1 MDEDVSESSHCDCLV
16 RVANFS
22 IPNKPSY
29 CSQVLKSIQSLMDG
43 RMLVFG
49 KNNVCKLA
57 IAFGAK
63 LPVCLLVILERMPPN
78 QQHNNRPASHKFQK
92 QQFIDFSKAKDSC
105 SEFSGAFTA
114 RQLKTILHFK
124 KCLGVIS
131 GFVSQNLFQ
140 ILLNLIRH

>member
-63 LPVCLLVILERMPPN
+63 LPVCLLVILERSLPISSTTIDLRPIN
-78 QQHNNRPASHKFQK
+78 FRNSNLQISLKQKTVVVSFQELLQQGNRKRFRISKSAQE
-92 QQFIDFSKAKDSC
+92 QFLD
-105 SEFSGAFTA
+105 
-114 RQLKTILHFK
+114 L
-124 KCLGVIS
+124 
-131 GFVSQNLFQ
+131 
-140 ILLNLIRH
+140 

>member
-1 MDEDVSESSHCDCLV
+1 MTLSIFLPKWYMDEDVSESSHCDCLV

-63 LPVCLLVILERMPPN
+63 LPVCLLVILERSLPISSTTIDLRPIN
-78 QQHNNRPASHKFQK
+78 FRNSNLQISLKQKTVVVSFQELLQQGNRKRFRISKSAQE
-92 QQFIDFSKAKDSC
+92 QFLD
-105 SEFSGAFTA
+105 
-114 RQLKTILHFK
+114 L
-124 KCLGVIS
+124 
-131 GFVSQNLFQ
+131 
-140 ILLNLIRH
+140 